1 MEIIIVAGEG
11 GVFHLDDETNTETSG
26 GNQNVLEDML
36 QHANSD
42 QINTV
47 TELAL
52 ILLENQLPF
61 SPPTAAKLK
70 H

>member
-1 MEIIIVAGEG
+1 
-11 GVFHLDDETNTETSG
+11 
-26 GNQNVLEDML
+26 ML